1 MSIVHGVLNLIGR
14 IPRENRSFLSWGMRV
29 FGFLACAL
37 LFAIPAYAQTVTPG
51 IYTSVTAEL
60 SPAHPEPDQLVRIT
74 LKSSIID
81 LSFESTT
88 WRVDD
93 EIVQQG
99 YDVPSIEGRTGE
111 LGTKKTVTAEME
123 SEIAEAKTAVT
134 LAPTERDILWERDSF
149 TPPFYRGR
157 ARSSAGASIR
167 LQAIPRFKTSVTGAE
182 IAASTLVYT
191 WKRNGAP
198 ILSVSGVGKSRVS
211 FPAPG
216 LFGSDTIEV
225 EARTPDGALSSARS
239 IRISSIEPLLTLYK
253 VHPLYGIMFYEA
265 LGRQAEVPD
274 EELSFA
280 AIPFFADASSAH
292 DEGLVYSWTV
302 NDKPITADPE
312 QANII
317 TIDASGSTGMADI
330 DLTLSHA
337 ANLFLRAVGAWSVTF
352 TNVLETIDPF
362 RPLE

>member
-1 MSIVHGVLNLIGR
+1 
-14 IPRENRSFLSWGMRV
+14 MRTL
-29 FGFLACAL
+29 GFLACAL
-37 LFAIPAYAQTVTPG
+37 LFAIPVYAQTVTPG

-60 SPAHPEPDQLVRIT
+60 SPESPEPDQLVRVT

-81 LSFESTT
+81 LSLASIT
-88 WRVDD
+88 WRVND

-99 YDVPSIEGRTGE
+99 YDVPSIEVRAGE
-111 LGTKKTVTAEME
+111 LGTKTTVTAEIE
-123 SEIAEAKTAVT
+123 NEIAEARMQVV
-134 LAPTERDILWERDSF
+134 LIPTEMDVLWESDSF
-149 TPPFYRGR
+149 IPPFYQGR
-157 ARSSAGASIR
+157 ALPSAGTSVR
-167 LQAIPRFKTSVTGAE
+167 LQAIPRFKTSAKSAE
-182 IAASTLVYT
+182 IAPQTLVYT

-198 ILSVSGVGKSRVS
+198 VLSVSGVGKSRVS

-265 LGRQAEVPD
+265 LGRQTDVPD

-292 DEGLVYSWTV
+292 DAELVYAWRV

-330 DLTLSHA
+330 ELTLSHA
-337 ANLFLRAVGAWSVTF
+337 ANFFLRAVGAWGVTF

-362 RPLE
+362 RPIE